1 MNPLLNNFVFF
12 LIQALNIAILGRVI
26 MSWISPSGN
35 DPVTPILHQ
44 ITEPI
49 LAPIR
54 RFMPQFGMLDLT
66 PMVALLLLNL
76 IIWPLLRRI
85 LLP

>member
-1 MNPLLNNFVFF
+1 LTELLANFVR
-12 LIQALNIAILGRVI
+12 LLVWALNLAILGRVI
-26 MSWISPSGN
+26 LSWISPSGN

-76 IIWPLLRRI
+76 VILRLVLALL
-85 LLP
+85 

>member
-1 MNPLLNNFVFF
+1 MTSLLANFVTT
-12 LIQALNIAILGRVI
+12 LVWALNLAILGRVVL
-26 MSWISPSGN
+26 SWISPSGN
-35 DPVTPILHQ
+35 DPVTPILYQ

-66 PMVALLLLNL
+66 PMVALLLLNVIIRPL
-76 IIWPLLRRI
+76 ILRLL
-85 LLP
+85 L

>member
-1 MNPLLNNFVFF
+1 MTELLVNFVRLFVW
-12 LIQALNIAILGRVI
+12 ALNLAILARVI
-26 MSWISPSGN
+26 LSWISPSGN

-44 ITEPI
+44 ITEPV

-66 PMVALLLLNL
+66 PMVALLLLNVIILPL
-76 IIWPLLRRI
+76 ILRLL
-85 LLP
+85 

>member
-1 MNPLLNNFVFF
+1 MTNSLLANFVVL
-12 LIQALNIAILGRVI
+12 LIWALNIAILARVI
-26 MSWISPSGN
+26 LSWISPSGN

-44 ITEPI
+44 ITEPV

-66 PMVALLLLNL
+66 PMVALLLLNIVIQPL
-76 IIWPLLRRI
+76 ILRLL
-85 LLP
+85 

>member
-1 MNPLLNNFVFF
+1 MTELLVNFVRLFVW
-12 LIQALNIAILGRVI
+12 ALNLAILARVI
-26 MSWISPSGN
+26 LSWISPSGN

-44 ITEPI
+44 ITEPV

-66 PMVALLLLNL
+66 PMVALLLLNIIILPL
-76 IIWPLLRRI
+76 ILRLL
-85 LLP
+85 

>member
-1 MNPLLNNFVFF
+1 MTNSLLANFVVL
-12 LIQALNIAILGRVI
+12 LIWALNIAILARVI
-26 MSWISPSGN
+26 LSWISPSGN

-44 ITEPI
+44 ITEPV

-66 PMVALLLLNL
+66 PMVALLLLNIIIQPL
-76 IIWPLLRRI
+76 ILRLL
-85 LLP
+85 

>member
-1 MNPLLNNFVFF
+1 MTNSLLANFVIL
-12 LIQALNIAILGRVI
+12 LIWSLNIAILARVI
-26 MSWISPSGN
+26 LSWISPSGN
-35 DPVTPILHQ
+35 DPVTPVLHQ

-54 RFMPQFGMLDLT
+54 RFMPQLGMLDLT

-76 IIWPLLRRI
+76 VVQPLLLR
-85 LLP
+85 LL